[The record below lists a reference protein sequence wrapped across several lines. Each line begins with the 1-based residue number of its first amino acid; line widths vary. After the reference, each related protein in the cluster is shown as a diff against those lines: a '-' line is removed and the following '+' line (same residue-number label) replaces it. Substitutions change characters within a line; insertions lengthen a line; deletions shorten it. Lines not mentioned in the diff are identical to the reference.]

1 MIEGSLGSSRA
12 NKMDESSTK
21 SKNIR
26 NCQKPENFAK
36 TKYLE

>member
-1 MIEGSLGSSRA
+1 MIGSSLDSTRA

-26 NCQKPENFAK
+26 NCQKPKNSAK
-36 TKYLE
+36 TRCLE